1 MRRCKSTLKRK
12 IGKPYVTAADW
23 REIMEVKRTI
33 KTDVES
39 FELGDVISFKLKDG
53 EKVQAK
59 AVKQTDEGMLF
70 LTVYCLEDKYQMFEY
85 PVGSMEINYINSD
98 LRHALNGKILDRFP
112 DEIRSRM
119 VGMRI
124 DDSFEFDL
132 IRIPTER
139 EIFGENHYSKDESD
153 TVVQFKGMKNRRNR
167 IAFQG
172 SKAGT
177 GEWYW
182 LQNRVED
189 IVSRFAHVSSDG
201 IAGCCGASQYNGV
214 RLVFLLS

>member
-1 MRRCKSTLKRK
+1 
-12 IGKPYVTAADW
+12 
-23 REIMEVKRTI
+23 MEVKRTI
-33 KTDVES
+33 KTEVES
-39 FELGDVISFKLKDG
+39 FELGDVITFKLKDG

-70 LTVYCLEDKYQMFEY
+70 LTVDCLKDEYQMFKN
-85 PVGSMEINYINSD
+85 PDGMGSMEINYFNSD
-98 LRHALNGKILDRFP
+98 LRHALNGEILDRFP
-112 DEIRSRM
+112 DKIRSRM

-124 DDSFEFDL
+124 GDSFEVDL

-139 EIFGENHYSKDESD
+139 EICGENHYSKDESD

-167 IAFQG
+167 IAFQ
-172 SKAGT
+172 T
-177 GEWYW
+177 VDGEEPFAWYW

-189 IVSRFAHVSSDG
+189 TAFNFAHVDYDG
-201 IAGCCGASQYNGV
+201 NANYNGASHFLSV